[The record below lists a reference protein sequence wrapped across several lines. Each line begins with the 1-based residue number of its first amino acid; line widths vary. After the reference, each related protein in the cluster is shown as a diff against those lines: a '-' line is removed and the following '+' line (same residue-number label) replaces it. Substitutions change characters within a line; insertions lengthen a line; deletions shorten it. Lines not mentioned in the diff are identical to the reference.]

1 MVDSIGLVYV
11 KTETELFK
19 PIWSSVVCDENQT
32 R

>member
-19 PIWSSVVCDENQT
+19 PIWSSAVCEEN
-32 R
+32 